1 MQGASVSRQP
11 CWHSAVWAYENHIWQ
26 LAFTKATTQQAEQL
40 YVGQECEQSIAACA
54 CGRSLQTASHNN
66 NRHPCM
72 LQSAYHVAAGMVL
85 WPYRG
90 WLWPRQ
96 HMVVLVS
103 WQQLHAPL
111 CSACSILTTG
121 LFAQHAVQQPAEVIA
136 SGCSIR
142 LHDGTLFCCAARL
155 AGPLADQQSVTHKG
169 PVLMFADPAGSVP
182 QRRVPATY
190 AGKATTPPP
199 APTVSRSKRS
209 LIASS
214 MQPSD
219 AETIEQLQE
228 EVREGSCLL
237 VVRACMQC
245 TSAAT

>member
-1 MQGASVSRQP
+1 
-11 CWHSAVWAYENHIWQ
+11 
-26 LAFTKATTQQAEQL
+26 
-40 YVGQECEQSIAACA
+40 
-54 CGRSLQTASHNN
+54 
-66 NRHPCM
+66 
-72 LQSAYHVAAGMVL
+72 
-85 WPYRG
+85 
-90 WLWPRQ
+90 
-96 HMVVLVS
+96 
-103 WQQLHAPL
+103 
-111 CSACSILTTG
+111 
-121 LFAQHAVQQPAEVIA
+121 
-136 SGCSIR
+136 
-142 LHDGTLFCCAARL
+142 
-155 AGPLADQQSVTHKG
+155 
-169 PVLMFADPAGSVP
+169 MFADPAGSVP